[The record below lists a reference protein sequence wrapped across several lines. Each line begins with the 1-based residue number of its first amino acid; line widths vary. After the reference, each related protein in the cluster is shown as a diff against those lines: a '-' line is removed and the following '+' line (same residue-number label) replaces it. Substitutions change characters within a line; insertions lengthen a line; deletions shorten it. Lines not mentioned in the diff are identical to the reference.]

1 MENRAKEFR
10 NLLDKYNY
18 KEEENLKLSYRRYLD
33 LAVKMGKYIAKLT
46 GIKYKF
52 NIERE
57 ILIQNIADSM
67 FKNSYIF
74 AE

>member
-33 LAVKMGKYIAKLT
+33 LAVKMGKYIAELT

-52 NIERE
+52 NI
-57 ILIQNIADSM
+57 L
-67 FKNSYIF
+67 FKKFQGNSHVC
-74 AE
+74 